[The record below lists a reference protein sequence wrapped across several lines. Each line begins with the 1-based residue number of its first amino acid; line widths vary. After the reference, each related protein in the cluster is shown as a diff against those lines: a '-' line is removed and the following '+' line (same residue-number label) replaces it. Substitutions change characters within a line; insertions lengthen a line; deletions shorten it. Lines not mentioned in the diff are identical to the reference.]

1 MIDKDEDDYSFAKH
15 LIASSSDEE
24 DEKEEKGG
32 NQVKNSDDD
41 DDDDDE
47 KEEDS
52 IAKYRSLLLGI
63 NKAEEN
69 KNDKDLEVSW
79 IPQEEEEKE
88 QENTEELTPWEKY
101 LKKKKDKKKMK
112 KQKNTEENEEDIPD
126 DVDMNDPFF
135 VEEFSNDPVSK
146 KKDKKK
152 KKKPRTNEDEPEDK
166 ITDLELLVMDSDDDS
181 KHFNF
186 KTIVE
191 EETKSKSKKKKWKNK
206 KKEKKVVAPREDTF
220 DVDVNDDRF
229 SAIFSRAEFN
239 IDPSEQ
245 NFKKTKGMEKL
256 IGEKQKRI
264 QTGNI
269 PEAPS
274 TKKSKLDPEISAS
287 LKSVK
292 NKWEKNARKK
302 KSSS

>member
-1 MIDKDEDDYSFAKH
+1 MMDKDEDDYSFAKH
-15 LIASSSDEE
+15 LIASSSDDE
-24 DEKEEKGG
+24 DEETVQNKIKE
-32 NQVKNSDDD
+32 SDDD
-41 DDDDDE
+41 NEDD

-63 NKAEEN
+63 NEAEE
-69 KNDKDLEVSW
+69 KRNDKDLEVSW
-79 IPQEEEEKE
+79 IPQEEEEQQE
-88 QENTEELTPWEKY
+88 QENAAELTPWEKY
-101 LKKKKDKKKMK
+101 LKMKKDKKKMK
-112 KQKNTEENEEDIPD
+112 KMKNAEENAEDIPD
-126 DVDMNDPFF
+126 DVDLTDPFF
-135 VEEFSNDPVSK
+135 ADEFPDGKGSK
-146 KKDKKK
+146 KKNKKK
-152 KKKPRTNEDEPEDK
+152 RKARIEEDEPAENNA
-166 ITDLELLVMDSDDDS
+166 DLELLVMDSEDES

-191 EETKSKSKKKKWKNK
+191 EETKSKAKKKKWKSR
-206 KKEKKVVAPREDTF
+206 KKEKNEPATKEDYF

-256 IGEKQKRI
+256 IVEKQKRI
-264 QTGNI
+264 QTGSI
-269 PEAPS
+269 PEAPKP
-274 TKKSKLDPEISAS
+274 KKSKLDPEISAS

>member
-1 MIDKDEDDYSFAKH
+1 
-15 LIASSSDEE
+15 
-24 DEKEEKGG
+24 
-32 NQVKNSDDD
+32 
-41 DDDDDE
+41 
-47 KEEDS
+47 
-52 IAKYRSLLLGI
+52 
-63 NKAEEN
+63 
-69 KNDKDLEVSW
+69 VSW

-101 LKKKKDKKKMK
+101 LKKKKDKRKMK

-135 VEEFSNDPVSK
+135 AEEFSNDPVSK

-206 KKEKKVVAPREDTF
+206 KKEKKEIAPREDTF

-269 PEAPS
+269 PEAPA

-302 KSSS
+302 KSLS